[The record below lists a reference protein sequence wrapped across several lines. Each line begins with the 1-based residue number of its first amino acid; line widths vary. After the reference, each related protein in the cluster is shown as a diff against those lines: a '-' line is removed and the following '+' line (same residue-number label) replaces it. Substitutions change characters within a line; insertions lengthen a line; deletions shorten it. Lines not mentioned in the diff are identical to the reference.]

1 MTNPSPPSSFKTMIK
16 DGTIKRADA
25 MKARYCDIRVKPGF
39 NLRDLDAEYEAGV
52 EELTVYIMGGGPL
65 PPLEVVALPDGSG
78 VELVDGHRRYDAFGR
93 AIARGFPIEWV
104 PIIAFQGNA
113 VDREA
118 RIFTSNKNAPLRP
131 LEAARGF
138 KRFRGAGLDTAEI
151 AALVHCSRTHVENYL
166 VLADAE
172 RDVQELVRS
181 SQVAA
186 DVAIEAVRKLG
197 ARAGEFLSGKVGQA
211 KAAGK
216 TKVTASTI
224 HGRALPRKVVTPLI
238 SGVDAFIKGL
248 DANQRATLV
257 DIQEGRVATE
267 TITIPAAALLE
278 LFQAHGAVET
288 VRAKQAGKQR
298 RQAEAAAAAGQAEIH
313 TDQETSAGPP
323 PRMRPGSNRS
333 TLL

>member
-1 MTNPSPPSSFKTMIK
+1 MTQPLASFKTMIK

-25 MKARYCDIRVKPGF
+25 MKVRYSNIRVKPDF
-39 NLRDLDAEYEAGV
+39 NLRDLDDEYEAGI
-52 EELTVYIMGGGPL
+52 EDLTAYIMAGGPL
-65 PPLEVVALPDGSG
+65 PALEVVVLADGSG
-78 VELVDGHRRYDAFGR
+78 VELVDGHRRYDGFGR
-93 AIARGFPIEWV
+93 AIARGMPIEWV
-104 PIIAFQGNA
+104 SIVAFQGNEI
-113 VDREA
+113 DRQA
-118 RIFTSNKNAPLRP
+118 RIYTSNRNAPLRP

-138 KRFRGAGLDTAEI
+138 KRFRGVGLDSAEI

-181 SQVAA
+181 SRVAA

-197 ARAGEFLSGKVGQA
+197 AKAGEFLSGKVGQA

-224 HGRALPRKVVTPLI
+224 HGRALPRKVVSPLI

-257 DIQEGRVATE
+257 DIQEGRVATD
-267 TITIPAAALLE
+267 TITVPAAALLE

-288 VRAKQAGKQR
+288 VRAKQAEKLR
-298 RQAEAAAAAGQAEIH
+298 LQAEAAAAAGQAEIP
-313 TDQETSAGPP
+313 TEQEE
-323 PRMRPGSNRS
+323 
-333 TLL
+333 